1 MLKEFVC
8 IMCPQGCSLEAELED
23 GQVREVRGNG
33 CPKGKQYAIQEALS
47 PMRNIATSVL
57 VDGGE
62 LQLASVRLSA
72 PIPKEDIFK
81 AMEEIR
87 KIRVSAPVSIG
98 QKVIEN
104 LLGTGSDVI
113 ITKNVGKKPAGEE

>member
-8 IMCPQGCSLEAELED
+8 IMCPQGCSLEVEMEE
-23 GQVREVRGNG
+23 GQVKEVRGNT
-33 CPKGKQYAIQEALS
+33 CPKGEQYALQEALS

-62 LQLASVRLSA
+62 LPLASVRLSA
-72 PIPKEDIFK
+72 PIPKEDIFR

-87 KIRVSAPVSIG
+87 KVHVAAPVTIG

-104 LLGTGSDVI
+104 ILGTGSDVV
-113 ITKNVGKKPAGEE
+113 ITKNVGRKS